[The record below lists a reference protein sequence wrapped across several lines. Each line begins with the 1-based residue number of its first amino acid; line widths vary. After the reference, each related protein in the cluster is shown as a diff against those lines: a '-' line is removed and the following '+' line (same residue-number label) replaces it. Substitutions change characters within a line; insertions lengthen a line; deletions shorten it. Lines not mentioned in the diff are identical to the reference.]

1 MTNAESIPL
10 PKSIETGGTLR
21 PLREG
26 ALRVRTA
33 ASSMIEAASA
43 VSATAFGI
51 AIVVVEDDAD
61 VVIRYADTGAPAA
74 TGADPRPADRRGE
87 SEAYRIRVDEDAL
100 LLTAAS
106 GEGAFRGLL
115 TIVGAV
121 HEGALPALHVDDHPD
136 HGWRGLSLDVV
147 RRWFPVEEVT
157 RIIDLLAVHKMNVL
171 HLHLT
176 DSQAWRFEVPGHPGV
191 AAPGESYS
199 LKDLSALEDYA
210 RARFVTIVPELDVPG
225 HVAAS
230 LVEAEGIDVTEGDH
244 PFIRYL
250 TWGGAGVA
258 GFVRDAF
265 AVLAEHFSSPYLH
278 LGGDEAFGA
287 PHDEYVRF
295 IRAGAEVIRA
305 LGRIPLGWQEAA
317 RADALGDRD
326 LVQLWI
332 AERDRFDLEK
342 ARATLPEQY
351 HPLLAQAAELFALSI
366 GDAALI
372 GAAGIPT
379 IVSSSDPL
387 YLDRRTSDASRDPAQ
402 DDVWERLGNPGYD
415 ATPTTSVLEWSPR
428 TQADIV
434 AGDVRV
440 AGIEAALWC
449 ETVRD
454 FDDVAL
460 LLLPRLALIAQRA
473 WDEGADRED
482 VIAAAAAQGPVWERL
497 GFASYYRSVE
507 VFGA

>member
-1 MTNAESIPL
+1 MTVTEIIPL
-10 PKSIETGGTLR
+10 PKSMGASGTLR
-21 PLREG
+21 GLRDG
-26 ALRVRTA
+26 VLRVRTA
-33 ASSMIEAASA
+33 PSSMIEAASA
-43 VSATAFGI
+43 VSSAAFGI
-51 AIVVVEDDAD
+51 VIVVVDEDAD
-61 VVIRYADTGAPAA
+61 VVLRYDDAGTSAP

-87 SEAYRIRVDEDAL
+87 SEAYRIRVEEDGL

-121 HEGALPALHVDDHPD
+121 TDGTLPALHVDDHPD

-176 DSQAWRFEVPGHPGV
+176 DSQAWRFEVPDHPGV

-199 LKDLSALEDYA
+199 LKDLSVLEDYA
-210 RARFVTIVPELDVPG
+210 RARYVTIVPEIDVPG

-230 LVEAEGIDVTEGDH
+230 LVEVDGIEVVEGDH
-244 PFIRYL
+244 PFVRYL

-258 GFVRDAF
+258 GFVRDGF
-265 AVLAEHFSSPYLH
+265 AVLAEHFASPYLH

-295 IRAGAEVIRA
+295 VRASAEVIRG
-305 LGRIPLGWQEAA
+305 LGRTPLGWQEAV

-332 AERDRFDLEK
+332 AERDRFDLDK
-342 ARATLPEQY
+342 AKRTFPEEY
-351 HPLLAQAAELFALSI
+351 HPLLTQAAELFALSVE
-366 GDAALI
+366 DAALI

-387 YLDRRTSDASRDPAQ
+387 YLDRRTSDSSRDRAQ
-402 DDVWERLGNPGYD
+402 DDVWARLGNPGYD
-415 ATPTTSVLEWSPR
+415 ATSTTSVLEWSPS
-428 TQADIV
+428 TQEDIV
-434 AGDVRV
+434 DAGVRV

-454 FDDVAL
+454 FDDVAT

-473 WDEGADRED
+473 WDESADRKN
-482 VIAAAAAQGPVWERL
+482 VIAAAAAQASVWERL
-497 GFASYYRSVE
+497 GFESYYRSVE